1 MVLTFGR
8 IYAIIDSK
16 KSTERIMEI
25 KRDYYLNKLI
35 QHRKNGLVKIVT
47 GVRRCGKSYLLFHLF
62 RNYLQKSGIQD
73 DHIISIALD
82 DYGNKHLLD
91 PDALYRHVK
100 SLIADNADYY
110 ILLDEIQLVKDFESV
125 VNGFMHIPNADI
137 YVTGSNSK
145 FLSSDVVTE
154 FRGRGDEIRV
164 YPLNFSEFYSA
175 YGGDF
180 NNAWL
185 MFCNYGGMP
194 LCLSMQTQEDK
205 AKYLTNLFE
214 TTYLADII
222 NRNKLRGNAEINE
235 LTDVLASSIGSLT
248 NPLKLSNTFASTKK
262 VTLSANTITAYLGYL
277 QDSFLIEKSLRFDIK
292 GKKYIN
298 TPAKYYFVDMG
309 LRNARLSFRQQ
320 EYTHIMENV
329 IYNELRSLGYS
340 VDVGVVENVG
350 KENGVSVRRSFE
362 VDFVVNSGNRRYY
375 IQSAYN
381 IPSDEKLKQEQA
393 SLLSINDAFRKIIIV
408 NQPILSGYNEY
419 GILMLALSD
428 FLMDPEKTLNL

>member
-1 MVLTFGR
+1 
-8 IYAIIDSK
+8 
-16 KSTERIMEI
+16 MEI
-25 KRDYYLNKLI
+25 KRDHYLNKLI
-35 QHRKNGLVKIVT
+35 GHKKNGLVKIVT
-47 GVRRCGKSYLLFHLF
+47 GIRRCGKSYLLFKLF
-62 RNYLQKSGIQD
+62 RDHLISSGVKE
-73 DHIISIALD
+73 DHIISVALD
-82 DYGNKHLLD
+82 DYGNKPLLD
-91 PDALYRHVK
+91 PDELYRHVK
-100 SLIADNADYY
+100 NSITDGGDYY

-125 VNGFMHIPNADI
+125 VNGFLHIPGADV

-180 NNAWL
+180 DSAWL

-194 LCLSMQTQEDK
+194 LCLSMRTQEDK
-205 AKYLTNLFE
+205 GKYLTNLFE

-222 NRNKLRGNAEINE
+222 NRNNLRGNAEINE
-235 LTDVLASSIGSLT
+235 LTDILASSIGSLT
-248 NPLKLSNTFASTKK
+248 NPLKLSAAFGSTKRVK
-262 VTLSANTITAYLGYL
+262 LSAGTISVYLGYL
-277 QDSFLIEKSLRFDIK
+277 QDAFLIEKALRFDIK

-329 IYNELRSLGYS
+329 IYNELRARGYS
-340 VDVGVVENVG
+340 VDVGVVETVG
-350 KENGVSVRRSFE
+350 KENDVSLRKSLE
-362 VDFVVNSGNRRYY
+362 VDFVVNSGDRRYY

-381 IPSDEKLKQEQA
+381 IPSEEKLKREQA
-393 SLLSINDAFRKIIIV
+393 SLLSINDAFRKLIIV
-408 NQPILSGYNEY
+408 DRPILSGYNEQ
-419 GILMLALSD
+419 GIIMLSLKD
-428 FLMDPEKTLNL
+428 FLLDPEKALNL

>member
-1 MVLTFGR
+1 
-8 IYAIIDSK
+8 
-16 KSTERIMEI
+16 MEI
-25 KRDYYLNKLI
+25 KRDHYLNKLI
-35 QHRKNGLVKIVT
+35 GHKKNGLVKIVT
-47 GVRRCGKSYLLFHLF
+47 GIRRCGKSYLLFKLF
-62 RNYLQKSGIQD
+62 RDHLISSGVKE
-73 DHIISIALD
+73 DHIISVALD

-91 PDALYRHVK
+91 PDELYRHVK
-100 SLIADNADYY
+100 NSITDGGDYY

-125 VNGFMHIPNADI
+125 VNGFLHIPNADV

-180 NNAWL
+180 DSAWL

-205 AKYLTNLFE
+205 GKYLTNLFE

-222 NRNKLRGNAEINE
+222 NRNNLRGNAEINE
-235 LTDVLASSIGSLT
+235 LTDILASSIGSLT
-248 NPLKLSNTFASTKK
+248 NPLKLSAAFGSTKRVK
-262 VTLSANTITAYLGYL
+262 LSAGTISAYLGYL
-277 QDSFLIEKSLRFDIK
+277 QDAFLIEKALRFDIK

-329 IYNELRSLGYS
+329 IYNELRARGYS
-340 VDVGVVENVG
+340 VDVGVVETVG
-350 KENGVSVRRSFE
+350 KKNGVSLRKSLE
-362 VDFVVNSGNRRYY
+362 VDFVVNSGDRRYY

-381 IPSDEKLKQEQA
+381 IPSEEKLKREQA
-393 SLLSINDAFRKIIIV
+393 SLLSINDAFRKLIIV
-408 NQPILSGYNEY
+408 DRPILSGYNEQ
-419 GILMLALSD
+419 GIIMLSLKD
-428 FLMDPEKTLNL
+428 FLLDPEKALNL

>member
-1 MVLTFGR
+1 
-8 IYAIIDSK
+8 
-16 KSTERIMEI
+16 MEI
-25 KRDYYLNKLI
+25 KRDHYLNKLI
-35 QHRKNGLVKIVT
+35 GHKKNGLVKIVT
-47 GVRRCGKSYLLFHLF
+47 GIRRCGKSYLLFKLF
-62 RNYLQKSGIQD
+62 RDHLISSGVKE
-73 DHIISIALD
+73 DHIISVALD
-82 DYGNKHLLD
+82 DYGNKPLLD
-91 PDALYRHVK
+91 PDELYRHVK
-100 SLIADNADYY
+100 NSITDGGDYY

-125 VNGFMHIPNADI
+125 VNGFLHIPGADV

-180 NNAWL
+180 DSAWL

-194 LCLSMQTQEDK
+194 LCLSMRTQEDK
-205 AKYLTNLFE
+205 GKYLTNLFE

-222 NRNKLRGNAEINE
+222 NRNNLRGNAEINE
-235 LTDVLASSIGSLT
+235 LTDILASSIGSLT
-248 NPLKLSNTFASTKK
+248 NPLKLSAAFGSTKRVK
-262 VTLSANTITAYLGYL
+262 LSAGTISVYLGYL
-277 QDSFLIEKSLRFDIK
+277 QDAFLIEKALRFDIK

-329 IYNELRSLGYS
+329 IYNELRARGYS
-340 VDVGVVENVG
+340 VVVGVVETVG
-350 KENGVSVRRSFE
+350 KENGVSLRKSLE
-362 VDFVVNSGNRRYY
+362 VDFVVNSGDRRYY

-381 IPSDEKLKQEQA
+381 IPSEEKLKREQA
-393 SLLSINDAFRKIIIV
+393 SLLSINDAFRKLIIV
-408 NQPILSGYNEY
+408 DRPILSGYNEQ
-419 GILMLALSD
+419 GIIMLSLKD
-428 FLMDPEKTLNL
+428 FLLDPEKALNL

>member
-1 MVLTFGR
+1 
-8 IYAIIDSK
+8 
-16 KSTERIMEI
+16 MEI

-35 QHRKNGLVKIVT
+35 GHKKNGLVKIVT
-47 GVRRCGKSYLLFHLF
+47 GIRRCGKSYLLFKLF
-62 RNYLQKSGIQD
+62 RDHLISSGVKE
-73 DHIISIALD
+73 DHIISVALD
-82 DYGNKHLLD
+82 DYGNKPLLD
-91 PDALYRHVK
+91 PDELYRHVK
-100 SLIADNADYY
+100 NSITDGGDYY

-125 VNGFMHIPNADI
+125 VNGFLHIPNADV

-180 NNAWL
+180 DSAWL

-205 AKYLTNLFE
+205 GKYLTNLFE

-222 NRNKLRGNAEINE
+222 NRNNLRGNAEINE
-235 LTDVLASSIGSLT
+235 LTDILASSIGSLT
-248 NPLKLSNTFASTKK
+248 NPLKLSAAFGSTKRVK
-262 VTLSANTITAYLGYL
+262 LSAGTISVYLGYL
-277 QDSFLIEKSLRFDIK
+277 QDAFLIEKALRFDIK

-329 IYNELRSLGYS
+329 IYNELRARGYS
-340 VDVGVVENVG
+340 VDVGVVETVG
-350 KENGVSVRRSFE
+350 KENGVSLRKSLE
-362 VDFVVNSGNRRYY
+362 VDFVVNSGDRRYY

-381 IPSDEKLKQEQA
+381 IPSEEKLKREQA
-393 SLLSINDAFRKIIIV
+393 SLLSINDAFRKLIIV
-408 NQPILSGYNEY
+408 DRPILSGYNEQ
-419 GILMLALSD
+419 GIIMLSLKD
-428 FLMDPEKTLNL
+428 FLLDPEKALNL